1 MENNLIPY
9 ETLEPATKGDLRAI
23 LKILKHYDPYI
34 TRLAMRPVLGTDG
47 AVYLRVNDD
56 FKQELQIT
64 LVTSLL
70 CFDAVNG

>member
-9 ETLEPATKGDLRAI
+9 ETLELATKGDLRSI
-23 LKILKHYDPYI
+23 LKLLKHYDPYI
-34 TRLAMRPVLGTDG
+34 TRLAMRPVLGKDG

-70 CFDAVNG
+70 CLDAVNG